1 MKRIST
7 LSRRQLQPLPTKNL
21 KSYQSTLI
29 TLQSFLIGFCLPTAA
44 GQMPRYVSRKH
55 DLAIDH
61 HRDGSLKQMNRDN
74 YFTLVLH
81 LRKDS
86 LDAA

>member
-1 MKRIST
+1 
-7 LSRRQLQPLPTKNL
+7 
-21 KSYQSTLI
+21 
-29 TLQSFLIGFCLPTAA
+29 
-44 GQMPRYVSRKH
+44 MPRYVSRKH
-55 DLAIDH
+55 DLVIDH

-74 YFTLVLH
+74 YFTLVFH